1 MLANRNLSNLKFLV
15 VGSGSIGTRHI
26 RNLINLGVTNIAV
39 CDSNQDQL
47 TKVQDTYKIKEAYTD
62 LSEALKQGAD
72 AVVVCTP
79 TATHLSVAIE
89 AAKKSCHV
97 FIEKPL
103 SDTMELVDELIEKI
117 GENKKVLMIGFNFR
131 FHPCMQ
137 KMKGLLLEGK
147 IGKIISARAQI
158 GQYLPDWRP
167 TKDYRTSY
175 SAQKALGGGIILD
188 AIHELDY
195 IRWFMG
201 EVSEVF
207 CYADKLSNL
216 ELDTEDTAEMLL
228 RFNSKAIGNIHMDYV
243 QRTYNRQCEI
253 IGDQGT
259 ITWNFNDN
267 IVRLYSAETGQW
279 QLFNINDGKKFDFN
293 ETYLEEMACFLDCIK
308 GTSEPPVDGVEG
320 KRIQQVAIAAK
331 TSAETGQVVR
341 L

>member
-1 MLANRNLSNLKFLV
+1 MTMPANRNLSNLKVLV
-15 VGSGSIGTRHI
+15 VGSGSIGARHI

-62 LSEALKQGAD
+62 FSGALKQGAD

-79 TATHLSVAIE
+79 TATHVSVAVE

-103 SDTMELVDELIEKI
+103 SDTMELVDELIEKMS
-117 GENKKVLMIGFNFR
+117 ENKKVLMIGFNFR

-137 KMKGLLLEGK
+137 KIKSLLLEGK
-147 IGKIISARAQI
+147 IGKV
-158 GQYLPDWRP
+158 
-167 TKDYRTSY
+167 
-175 SAQKALGGGIILD
+175 IILD

-216 ELDTEDTAEMLL
+216 EMDTEDTAEMLL

-267 IVRLYSAETGQW
+267 IVRLYRAVTGQW
-279 QLFNINDGKKFDFN
+279 QLFNINDGKKLDFN
-293 ETYLEEMACFLDCIK
+293 ETYLEEMACFLDCVK
-308 GTSEPPVDGVEG
+308 GTSEPPVDGIEG